1 MHVIDADIQRFA
13 RTMGEAVT
21 AVCVF
26 GKGGGG
32 GGARGKPGELWH
44 GHAITMT
51 KRRSPALL
59 K

>member
-32 GGARGKPGELWH
+32 GARGKPGELWH
-44 GHAITMT
+44 GHATTMT
-51 KRRSPALL
+51 KRKSPALL

>member
-26 GKGGGG
+26 GKGGGLG
-32 GGARGKPGELWH
+32 VARVGSLVNCGTAMP
-44 GHAITMT
+44 
-51 KRRSPALL
+51 SQ
-59 K
+59 

>member
-26 GKGGGG
+26 GKGGVGV
-32 GGARGKPGELWH
+32 ARVGSLVNCGTAMP
-44 GHAITMT
+44 
-51 KRRSPALL
+51 SQ
-59 K
+59 